1 MGGNMKNTLGVLLL
15 VAWLGMLPVTGCV
28 QSALAEAPQ
37 RSSNSYLN
45 EMLSEGLGYPPY
57 RMEIW
62 VESVQGLP
70 AKGTKD
76 LLEDCVRENLRALGN
91 LEFVD
96 SMGTEKRPPV
106 LRLRIWFTQ
115 SERPDD
121 YECFDTTLVVVVG
134 NIMKENQRYEA
145 VLDTYALAGVAE
157 RDVDDMCRKI
167 ATRFDL
173 KIISLLPENRQRSK
187 QP

>member
-1 MGGNMKNTLGVLLL
+1 MKNPLGALLL
-15 VAWLGMLPVTGCV
+15 ATWLGMLPGSSCV
-28 QSALAEAPQ
+28 QSALAEPSQ
-37 RSSNSYLN
+37 RSSNSFQK
-45 EMLSEGLGYPPY
+45 EMLLEGLGSPPY

-62 VESVQGLP
+62 VESVHGLP

-96 SMGTEKRPPV
+96 GSGTEKRPPV
-106 LRLRIWFTQ
+106 LRVRIWFTQ
-115 SERPDD
+115 SERPDN

-134 NIMKENQRYEA
+134 KIMKQNQSYEA
-145 VLDTYALAGVAE
+145 VLDTYALAGIAD
-157 RDVDDMCRKI
+157 RDLNDMCSKI

-173 KIISLLPENRQRSK
+173 KIISILRHMRQQSK

>member
-1 MGGNMKNTLGVLLL
+1 MKNPLGVLLL
-15 VAWLGMLPVTGCV
+15 ATWLGMLPSTGCV
-28 QSALAEAPQ
+28 QSALAEPPQ
-37 RSSNSYLN
+37 RSSDSFLN

-62 VESVQGLP
+62 VESVHGLP

-76 LLEDCVRENLRALGN
+76 LLENCVRENLRALGN
-91 LEFVD
+91 LEFD
-96 SMGTEKRPPV
+96 DGMGSEKQPPV
-106 LRLRIWFTQ
+106 LRIRIWFTQ

-121 YECFDTTLVVVVG
+121 YECFDTTLVVAVG
-134 NIMKENQRYEA
+134 KIMKEDQRYEA
-145 VLDTYALAGVAE
+145 VLDTYALAGIAD

-167 ATRFDL
+167 ASRFDL
-173 KIISLLPENRQRSK
+173 KILSILRHMHQPSK

>member
-1 MGGNMKNTLGVLLL
+1 MKNPLGALLL
-15 VAWLGMLPVTGCV
+15 ATWLGMLPCTGCV
-28 QSALAEAPQ
+28 QSAFAEPSQ

-45 EMLSEGLGYPPY
+45 EMLSEGLGSPPY

-96 SMGTEKRPPV
+96 GTDAEKRPPV
-106 LRLRIWFTQ
+106 LRVRIWFTQ

-121 YECFDTTLVVVVG
+121 YECYDTTLVVVVG
-134 NIMKENQRYEA
+134 KVMKEHQRYEA
-145 VLDTYALAGVAE
+145 VLDTYALAGIAD
-157 RDVDDMCRKI
+157 RDLNDLCSKI

-173 KIISLLPENRQRSK
+173 KIISILRQMRHQSK